1 MFWGERRSS
10 PTHHHLSRRLYFF
23 LIFFFVFRASGEII
37 YWCICSTSTA
47 TAFGRK
53 PGCNQSIMFTATLLF
68 FATRTSPRVLVY
80 LLTRVCRTHGLFFF
94 LLTHAYRQMRQ
105 RRKKKKVSRDPKRR
119 WTGLSAGF
127 WNNSSIISLDQ
138 DAVRLSLYPSSRRK
152 AIRKGA
158 LLLES
163 AYTPLS

>member
-94 LLTHAYRQMRQ
+94 FVDARISSDAPA
-105 RRKKKKVSRDPKRR
+105 KKEKKGFERSKKTVD
-119 WTGLSAGF
+119 WTFG
-127 WNNSSIISLDQ
+127 
-138 DAVRLSLYPSSRRK
+138 R
-152 AIRKGA
+152 
-158 LLLES
+158 LLEQFLH
-163 AYTPLS
+163 Y